1 MCWCRL
7 RESSWS
13 LGIQNHTRY
22 LGCIIYTFIFNYPF
36 LNLKNGRHPRRVP
49 HSIFLPRHGPGLRTG
64 DFHKCFAFKLFLV
77 SESFLFEWAP
87 NGESVVKIRIGEKK
101 NNVWKQRNV
110 QYGVT
115 LHCVLGCWCV
125 LRRTYSVYWDLLCIL
140 NGSPQFKG
148 NSIEMFTQLRQVKD
162 TLFVCFLIDM

>member
-7 RESSWS
+7 RECSWS

-101 NNVWKQRNV
+101 NNECAIWSNITLCIGVLMCIETYV
-110 QYGVT
+110 Q
-115 LHCVLGCWCV
+115 CV
-125 LRRTYSVYWDLLCIL
+125 LRPTVY
-140 NGSPQFKG
+140 
-148 NSIEMFTQLRQVKD
+148 IEW
-162 TLFVCFLIDM
+162 